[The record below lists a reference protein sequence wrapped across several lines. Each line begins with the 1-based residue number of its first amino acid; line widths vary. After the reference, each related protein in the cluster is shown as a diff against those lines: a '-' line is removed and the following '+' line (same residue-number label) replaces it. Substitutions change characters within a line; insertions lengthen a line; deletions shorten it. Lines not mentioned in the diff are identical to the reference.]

1 MNYAFIMTT
10 IPRPWS
16 GKKEP
21 TNPVKKEQ
29 HSNRKN
35 KKHLIR
41 QIMKSDWLQQLKE
54 YDANK

>member
-1 MNYAFIMTT
+1 MTT

-29 HSNRKN
+29 HTNRKN
-35 KKHLIR
+35 KKHLLR
-41 QIMKSDWLQQLKE
+41 QVMDSDWLSQVKE
-54 YDANK
+54 YNAGK